1 MNQLDP
7 RQAGVC
13 DETLALL
20 RRLRVEYRRRPVIY
34 RDLLWL
40 TGIAGSASGTELD
53 HEGTPPP
60 GLILSAQEAAD
71 LAGLTPRTIRRACR
85 EKRLTATK
93 HGRDWTISRSDLA
106 EWLAR
111 RAA

>member
-1 MNQLDP
+1 MTQLDP

-13 DETLALL
+13 DETLRLL
-20 RRLRVEYRRRPVIY
+20 RRLRIQYRDRPAVY

-40 TGIAGSASGTELD
+40 TGTASGTELAY
-53 HEGTPPP
+53 GNQPRA
-60 GLILSAQEAAD
+60 GLTLSAQEAAD
-71 LAGLTPRTIRRACR
+71 LAGLKPRTIRRACR

-93 HGRDWTISRSDLA
+93 TGRDWTITRTALA
-106 EWLAR
+106 EWMAQ